1 MSTSLSLSELDR
13 QLKGELLQ
21 DDLSRRIYAT
31 DASIYRE
38 VPMAVAVPA
47 DAADL
52 GVLVRFAHQNG
63 IPLIPRASGTS
74 LAGQCVGNGLVV
86 DITYSFSDILEVNE
100 EDRWVRVQP
109 GLIRDE
115 LNRYLQPF
123 GLYFGPNTST
133 SNRATIGGMI
143 GNNSCGSTSIEYGTT
158 RDHLLEAKVLLSD
171 GTETVFRPL
180 SVPEFEEKCDS
191 EGLEGDIYRHLRS
204 RLADPTRQ
212 QAIRD
217 HFPRPEVARR
227 NTGYALDLLL
237 AQQPFDPAGEPF
249 NACTIL
255 CGSEGTLALVTEVKL
270 QLDPLPPPHNVVL
283 AAHFDSVSG
292 ALEATLLA
300 MKQRPSSCEL
310 MDKVIL
316 DCTRSNREQEKN
328 RFFLEGDPEAVLM
341 VEFKGENP
349 REAESK
355 AKALIEG
362 LERENLGYAYPLI
375 PSPGSKRVWDL
386 RKAGLGLLSNMQGDA
401 KPVACIEDTAV
412 SLEDLPAYID
422 EFEALMRSFGQQAV
436 YYAHAGAGELH
447 LRPILNLKTAEGQ
460 QHLQEISRASA
471 ALVKKYGGSLSGEH
485 GDGRVRAEFIPFML
499 GKENYELLREIKRV
513 WDPKGILNPG
523 KIVDAPPM
531 ASSLRYRPGQLTR
544 ELDTAMDFSPE
555 GGLLRLAEK
564 CNGSGDCRK
573 LPSAGGTMCPSFHAT
588 RQEKDTT
595 RARANAL
602 REYLSFNQDA
612 GSFHRQ
618 ELGEVLDLCLSCKAC
633 ASECPSS
640 VDMAAL
646 KAEWQYQQYQ
656 LFQPD
661 LRDRVFA
668 SIGQIQKTGSL
679 FPGLANFFLGQFPFG
694 FWNKRLLNIA
704 PERSLPKL
712 SRMELLKWWKK
723 KGIKGK
729 ASEPVK
735 GEVILYADEFTRF
748 GEAEIGIQA
757 VALLRR
763 LGYEVQMPD
772 APFSGRAHI
781 SKGFLKEARN
791 LAERNVS
798 MFHLLAR
805 EDRPLLGIEPSAIL
819 GFRDEFPRLLRGE
832 WQEKARALSSH
843 TLLIEEFLIR
853 ELRAGRIGPRD
864 FPGVPKHILLHGHC
878 HQKALADFE
887 SLIELLSLPEQNH
900 VEVIPSGCC
909 GMAGSF
915 GYEKE
920 HYELSMKIG
929 ELVLFPAVRNA
940 GPDQIIVAPGTSC
953 RHQIRDGT
961 GHQAL
966 HPVEVL

>member
-1 MSTSLSLSELDR
+1 MPTPPALSELAR

-38 VPMAVAVPA
+38 IPLAVALPA
-47 DAADL
+47 DSEDL
-52 GVLVRFAHQNG
+52 GILVRFAHQNKM
-63 IPLIPRASGTS
+63 PLIPRASGTS

-86 DITYSFSDILEVNE
+86 DISNAFSGILEVNQE
-100 EDRWVRVQP
+100 EQWVRVQP
-109 GLIRDE
+109 GVIRDE
-115 LNRYLQPF
+115 LNRYLQSF

-133 SNRATIGGMI
+133 SNRATLGGMI

-158 RDHLLEAKVLLSD
+158 RDHLLEARVLLSD
-171 GTETVFRPL
+171 GTETIFRSL
-180 SVPEFEEKCDS
+180 SPDEFEEKCGL
-191 EGLEGDIYRHLRS
+191 EGLEGEIYRHLRS
-204 RLADPTRQ
+204 RLSDPVRQ

-237 AQQPFDPAGEPF
+237 RQQPFDPAGKPF

-270 QLDPLPPPHNVVL
+270 HLDPLPPPHNVVL
-283 AAHFDSVSG
+283 AAHFDSVAA

-300 MKQRPSSCEL
+300 MKHRPSSCEL

-316 DCTRSNREQEKN
+316 DCTRSNREQERN
-328 RFFLEGDPEAVLM
+328 RFFLEGDPAAILM
-341 VEFKGENP
+341 VEFKGKNP
-349 REAESK
+349 SEAEFK
-355 AKALIEG
+355 ARALMET
-362 LERENLGYAYPLI
+362 LVKENLGYAYPMI

-386 RKAGLGLLSNMQGDA
+386 RKAGLGLLSNLEGDA

-412 SLEDLPAYID
+412 SLNDLPAYIA
-422 EFEALMRSFGQQAV
+422 EFEGLMQSFGQQAV

-460 QHLQEISRASA
+460 KQLQDISQASA
-471 ALVKKYGGSLSGEH
+471 ALVKKYRGSLSGEH
-485 GDGRVRAEFIPFML
+485 GDGRVRAEFIPLML
-499 GKENYELLREIKRV
+499 GKENYELLREIKQT
-513 WDPKGILNPG
+513 WDPNGILNPG
-523 KIVDAPPM
+523 KIVEAPPM
-531 ASSLRYRPGQLTR
+531 GVSLRYRAGQITR
-544 ELDTAMDFSPE
+544 ELDTALDFSPE

-573 LPSAGGTMCPSFHAT
+573 LPSAGGTMCPSYHAT

-668 SIGQIQKTGSL
+668 SIGQIQKTGSR
-679 FPGLANFFLGQFPFG
+679 FPGLTNFFLGQFPFG
-694 FWNKRLLNIA
+694 FWNKRFLNIA

-712 SRMELLKWWKK
+712 SRPELLKWWRK

-735 GEVILYADEFTRF
+735 GEVILYADEFVRF
-748 GEAEIGIQA
+748 GEARIGMQA

-763 LGYEVQMPD
+763 LGYEVRMPE

-791 LAERNVS
+791 LAEQNVTQ
-798 MFHLLAR
+798 FHLLAR
-805 EDRPLLGIEPSAIL
+805 EDRPLLGIEPSALL

-832 WQEKARALSSH
+832 WQEKARELSQH
-843 TLLIEEFLIR
+843 ALLIEEFLIR
-853 ELRAGRIGPRD
+853 ELRAGRIGPQD
-864 FPGVPKHILLHGHC
+864 FPGAPKHILLHGHC

-887 SLIELLSLPEQNH
+887 ALVELLSLPEQNH

-940 GPDQIIVAPGTSC
+940 RPEQVVVAPGTSC

-961 GHQAL
+961 GRKAL